1 MAQQIEGKFR
11 VSKTTTLKWKQVET
25 NGTKIK
31 IYEHR
36 NKRAYYTTDV
46 IMSK

>member
-1 MAQQIEGKFR
+1 MAQQIEGMFR
-11 VSKTTTLKWKQVET
+11 VSKTTTLKRKQVET
-25 NGTKIK
+25 NGIKMK

-36 NKRAYYTTDV
+36 NKRGYYTTDV